1 MPKKAAMRCGYA
13 VPVKKTAAAAASD
26 VGSSMW
32 QSSRAECMESN
43 GVPTSRVGMPI
54 RVAVSGPI
62 VEPQGTALLD
72 TNGCQ
77 GTPAAAHV
85 RVQSADPIASVV

>member
-1 MPKKAAMRCGYA
+1 
-13 VPVKKTAAAAASD
+13 
-26 VGSSMW
+26 
-32 QSSRAECMESN
+32 MEST
-43 GVPTSRVGMPI
+43 GVPTSSVGMPM

-62 VEPQGTALLD
+62 VEPQGTALWD

-85 RVQSADPIASVV
+85 RTQSADPVASVV